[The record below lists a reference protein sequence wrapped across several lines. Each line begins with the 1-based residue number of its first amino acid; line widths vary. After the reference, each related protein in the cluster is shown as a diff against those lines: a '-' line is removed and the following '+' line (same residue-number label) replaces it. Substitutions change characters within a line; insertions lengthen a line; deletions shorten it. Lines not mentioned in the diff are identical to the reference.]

1 MKIYKF
7 YKVKAEDVVKVVEI
21 YGKFQD
27 IPTNISS
34 KIADALNMGERKARE
49 SLNMAKELR
58 LLSIAKE
65 FALSDRN
72 KQKLLFRKALQSF
85 RPFLDFVFFLQ
96 KGDSP
101 EESVTKVRAIY
112 DIKRN
117 ANDILWAFK
126 NWGNFAGVFVND
138 SFELIDE
145 IKAPEPSI
153 IKELLTDIN
162 NELKAKLWLDKVLG
176 DAKNYLTY
184 EDFELLTQAITNL
197 KKDPRNSLKISGEAL
212 EDILR
217 SIAKDRNV
225 DVSKKNGIAQI
236 AEEMRKNNILADKH
250 VSILRGLQ
258 VFLDRDIFY
267 GLSTFRNMAHHSK
280 DKKEMKKWELSEELA
295 LSYLIQVILCIKSL
309 CYYVIEDKLT
319 F

>member
-1 MKIYKF
+1 MKSYKF
-7 YKVKAEDVVKVVEI
+7 YKVNAKDIGKVVEI

-34 KIADALNMGERKARE
+34 KIAEALKMNERKARE
-49 SLNMAKELR
+49 SLNMAKELG
-58 LLSIAKE
+58 LLNIAKE

-101 EESVTKVRAIY
+101 EESATKIRAIY

-138 SFELIDE
+138 SFELTEE
-145 IKAPEPSI
+145 IKDPEPSI
-153 IKELLTDIN
+153 IKELLTDVN

-176 DAKNYLTY
+176 DAKNYLTD
-184 EDFELLTQAITNL
+184 EDFELLTQAIINL

-212 EDILR
+212 EDVLR

-225 DVSKKNGIAQI
+225 DVSKKNGILQI
-236 AEEMRKNNILADKH
+236 AEEMRRNNLLADKH
-250 VSILRGLQ
+250 ISILRGLQ

-267 GLSTFRNMAHHSK
+267 GLAAFRNMAHHSK
-280 DKKEMKKWELSEELA
+280 DKKEMKKWELGEELA
-295 LSYLIQVILCIKSL
+295 LSYLIQVVLCIKSL
-309 CYYVIEDKLT
+309 YYYVIKDKLT